1 MGALGMALLL
11 MKQLFLIAIA
21 LVIPIFFGILVAS
34 SAYHRRKKRE
44 QKSPGPESDFPEQ
57 KG

>member
-1 MGALGMALLL
+1 MALLP

-44 QKSPGPESDFPEQ
+44 RKPPADASSGPEQ

>member
-1 MGALGMALLL
+1 MALLL

-34 SAYHRRKKRE
+34 SDYHRRKKRE
-44 QKSPGPESDFPEQ
+44 QKSPEPESDFPEQ

>member
-1 MGALGMALLL
+1 MGLLL

-21 LVIPIFFGILVAS
+21 LVIPLYFGLLIAS

-44 QKSPGPESDFPEQ
+44 QKHADPKDSR
-57 KG
+57 

>member
-1 MGALGMALLL
+1 MAMRL

-21 LVIPIFFGILVAS
+21 LVIPVFFGILVAS

-44 QKSPGPESDFPEQ
+44 RDMGRTDGKP
-57 KG
+57 